1 MSNQFYTRQEFP
13 YAEEFHV
20 MPLNPKR
27 SVIGNELAWLT
38 WRVSWGPR
46 LRLDWVI
53 KHRCDESKD
62 RLDCLGTKQMRN
74 RLGYVVLAS
83 ALAIGSW
90 QFATANAEQKQQQTG
105 VPTFQVDPLWPKM
118 EGNWIFGSIGGITID
133 PTNDHVWVAQRPS
146 TLDKDETYAA
156 QTPPKGNCC
165 VSAPPIMEFTS
176 DGTLV
181 QAWGGP
187 GEGYDWPE
195 REHGITIDFKGNVWI
210 GGAGKNDNQILKFTK
225 AGKFL
230 LQIGKPGKSTGSD
243 DTQNLNEPSAIFVYP
258 KTNEVFVA
266 DGYVNRR
273 IIVYDAD
280 SGQFKRMWGAYG
292 NKPDDSAPR
301 IRRSPF
307 DRSQDLPVESLT
319 TDPPPQ
325 QFNLVHAVLI
335 SDDDMV
341 YVAERSN
348 NRIQVFKP
356 DGTFVKEAFV
366 ERGMATPSGSTGSLA
381 FSADKKQSFLYVTGG
396 DDTLRILNRE
406 TLQLVGQIGRLGH
419 YPGQFFHLHVIAVD
433 TKGNIYI
440 GENTGKRV
448 QKFLYKGPSLQAESK

>member
-1 MSNQFYTRQEFP
+1 M
-13 YAEEFHV
+13 
-20 MPLNPKR
+20 
-27 SVIGNELAWLT
+27 
-38 WRVSWGPR
+38 
-46 LRLDWVI
+46 
-53 KHRCDESKD
+53 
-62 RLDCLGTKQMRN
+62 
-74 RLGYVVLAS
+74 
-83 ALAIGSW
+83 
-90 QFATANAEQKQQQTG
+90 
-105 VPTFQVDPLWPKM
+105 
-118 EGNWIFGSIGGITID
+118 
-133 PTNDHVWVAQRPS
+133 
-146 TLDKDETYAA
+146 
-156 QTPPKGNCC
+156 
-165 VSAPPIMEFTS
+165 SAPPIMEFTP

-181 QAWGGP
+181 QAWGGT

-195 REHGITIDFKGNVWI
+195 REHGITIDYKGNVWI

-230 LQIGKPGKSTGSD
+230 LQIGKPGKSAGSD
-243 DTQNLNEPSAIFVYP
+243 DTQNLNEPAAIFVYA

-273 IIVYDAD
+273 IIVFDAD

-307 DRSQDLPVESLT
+307 DRPQDLPVESLT
-319 TDPPPQ
+319 TGPPPQ

-335 SDDDMV
+335 SNDDMV

-356 DGTFVKEAFV
+356 DGAFIKEAFV
-366 ERGMATPSGSTGSLA
+366 EKGMATPSGSTGSLA

-406 TLQLVGQIGRLGH
+406 TLQQVGQVGRLGH
-419 YPGQFFHLHVIAVD
+419 YAGQFFHLHVIAVD
-433 TKGNIYI
+433 SEGNIYV

-448 QKFLYKGPSLQAESK
+448 QKFVYAGPPLQADAK